1 MGQEHSIERPDW
13 LLSSRRRRFR
23 LGDLMV
29 AVVMTAIGLAV
40 ISLPELTPGERS
52 LLGAAVLS
60 FLGLEWTQWV
70 LAGKAAHQSHRA
82 VAILRGILSA
92 LLPLTMFLVLV
103 FLGLFYPQGV
113 ALLSLLIVIHVV
125 YLTTWD

>member
-1 MGQEHSIERPDW
+1 MGRDHLIERPDW

-23 LGDLMV
+23 IGDLMV

-40 ISLPELTPGERS
+40 ISLPELTLGERQ

-60 FLGLEWTQWV
+60 FLGLEWTSGPSRV
-70 LAGKAAHQSHRA
+70 LQHASHIIQSRSCVECSRPCCHHDV
-82 VAILRGILSA
+82 VA
-92 LLPLTMFLVLV
+92 LVV
-103 FLGLFYPQGV
+103 SGFSIRKGS
-113 ALLSLLIVIHVV
+113 LLSLLIVIHVV

>member
-1 MGQEHSIERPDW
+1 MRREHLIEQPDW

-23 LGDLMV
+23 IGDLMV

-40 ISLPELTPGERS
+40 ISLPELSAGERS

-60 FLGLEWTQWV
+60 FLGLEWIQWA
-70 LAGKAAHQSHRA
+70 LAGRPARQSHRA
-82 VAILRGILSA
+82 LAILRGILSA
-92 LLPLTMFLVLV
+92 LLPPTMFVALV

>member
-1 MGQEHSIERPDW
+1 MGRDHLIERPDW

-23 LGDLMV
+23 IGDLMV

-40 ISLPELTPGERS
+40 ISLPELTLGERS

-60 FLGLEWTQWV
+60 FLGLEWTQWA
-70 LAGKAAHQSHRA
+70 LAGTPARQAHHS
-82 VAILRGILSA
+82 VAIVRGMLSA
-92 LLPLTMFLVLV
+92 LLPLTMFVALVV
-103 FLGLFYPQGV
+103 LGLFYPQGV